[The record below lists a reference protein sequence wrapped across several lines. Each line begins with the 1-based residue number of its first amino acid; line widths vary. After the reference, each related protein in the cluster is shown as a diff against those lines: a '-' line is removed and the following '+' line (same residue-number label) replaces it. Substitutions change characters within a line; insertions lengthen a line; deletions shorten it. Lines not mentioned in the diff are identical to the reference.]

1 MKSVS
6 KTIRMADS
14 TYQKVCDLAE
24 IYRRSHSEVIVQAI
38 LFLNY
43 YEKVAKKSDYEC
55 YMKLKSF
62 MDGFKL

>member
-14 TYQKVCDLAE
+14 TYHKVCELAD
-24 IYRRSHSEVIVQAI
+24 IYGRNESEVIVQAI

-43 YEKVAKKSDYEC
+43 YEKVAKTSWVGCDE
-55 YMKLKSF
+55 LLRSF
-62 MDGFKL
+62 MDGFTL